1 MVEMALQAT
10 GGRVR
15 SLVMESNSSMTP
27 GQQVD
32 VAFTRLIP
40 LSR

>member
-15 SLVMESNSSMTP
+15 SLVMEANSSMTP